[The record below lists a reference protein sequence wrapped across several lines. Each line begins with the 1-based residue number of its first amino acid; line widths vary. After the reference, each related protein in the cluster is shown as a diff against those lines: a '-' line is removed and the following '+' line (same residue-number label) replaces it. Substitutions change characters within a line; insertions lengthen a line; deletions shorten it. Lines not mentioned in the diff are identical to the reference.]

1 MRVGAL
7 YRGDGS
13 CLFRVFAPLAAKVEV
28 EAGGGGPKPLFRG
41 ERGYWE
47 AGIDGVRPGERYLYR
62 IDDRQPRPD
71 PASASQPD
79 GVHGPSQVWD
89 HASFHWTDGAWRGLP
104 LDSYLLYEIHPGA
117 FTPEG
122 TLDAVASKLPH
133 LEMLGVNALE
143 IMPVNQFPG
152 ARNWGYDGAYPY
164 AVQNSYGGPDAL
176 KRLVDACH
184 ARGFAVVLDVV
195 YNHLGPEGN
204 YLQEFAP
211 YFSDRYRT
219 PWGSAVNFDGP
230 WSDQVR
236 DYVVENALYWFREFH
251 VDALRIDAVHQIYDM
266 SARHILAE
274 LQERVADFSAR
285 DGRIRYLIAESDLND
300 PRVLNGKDAGG
311 YGLDAQWLDDFQH
324 SVDAMLRGKASA
336 YTQDFGAYDQFPKA
350 LRSGFVFDGA
360 YAPSRRRSHG
370 ASSALRPASQFV
382 VFLQNHDQVG
392 NRPRGERLNAIL
404 DFESYKLAA
413 GAMILSPYIPLL
425 FMGEEYAESN
435 PFQFF
440 ADFGDPALKEAV
452 RKGRKEEFA
461 FLMDGGEVPDPIDA
475 ETFQRS
481 RLDWERPTQG
491 RHATAF
497 AFYRELIAL
506 RKSLPALCKPS
517 REGMELSGDGLA
529 YLMLRRAD
537 AEGEYAQAGETSAVC
552 VVFNFGADAAR
563 VQARMGGGEW
573 ALIMDSADP
582 KWGGTGSK
590 AAGMAKSG
598 DLLEASG
605 RSFLLYKRM

>member
-13 CLFRVFAPLAAKVEV
+13 CLFRVFAPHAAKVEV

-47 AGIDGVRPGERYLYR
+47 AGLDGVRPGERYLYR
-62 IDDRQPRPD
+62 IDDKQPRPD

-89 HASFHWTDGAWRGLP
+89 HASFHWTDAAWRGIP
-104 LDSYLLYEIHPGA
+104 LDAYLLYEIHPGT

-133 LEMLGVNALE
+133 LESLGVNALE

-152 ARNWGYDGAYPY
+152 SRNWGYDGTYPY
-164 AVQNSYGGPDAL
+164 AVQNTYGGPDAF

-211 YFSDRYRT
+211 YFSGRYRT

-251 VDALRIDAVHQIYDM
+251 VDALRIDAVHEIYDM
-266 SARHILAE
+266 SAKHILAE
-274 LQERVADFSAR
+274 LEERVAEFSAR

-300 PRVLNGKDAGG
+300 PRVLNSKDAGG
-311 YGLDAQWLDDFQH
+311 YGMHAQWLDDFQH
-324 SVDAMLRGKASA
+324 SVDALLRGKSSA
-336 YTQDFGAYDQFPKA
+336 YASDFGAPDRFPKA
-350 LRSGFVFDGA
+350 LRQGFVFDGA
-360 YAPSRRRSHG
+360 YAPSRQRSHG
-370 ASSALRPASQFV
+370 ASSALRPASQFI

-392 NRPRGERLNAIL
+392 NRPRGERLNGIL

-413 GAMILSPYIPLL
+413 GAMFLSPYIPLL

-440 ADFGDPALKEAV
+440 TDFGDPALIDAV

-461 FLMDGGEVPDPIDA
+461 FLMDGGEVPDPVDA
-475 ETFQRS
+475 ETFLRS
-481 RLDWERPTQG
+481 RLDWGRPSQG
-491 RHATAF
+491 RHAIAF

-506 RKSLPALCKPS
+506 RKSVPALRRPS
-517 REGMELSGDGLA
+517 REGMELGGDGPA
-529 YLMLRRAD
+529 YFLLRRGEADGD
-537 AEGEYAQAGETSAVC
+537 AEQTGTPGAVFA
-552 VVFNFGADAAR
+552 VFNFGTGPVR
-563 VQARMGGGEW
+563 MQAGMGEGEW
-573 ALIMDSADP
+573 ALLVDSADA
-582 KWGGTGSK
+582 KWGGPGSK
-590 AAGMAKSG
+590 APATAKTG
-598 DLLEASG
+598 GFLDAPG
-605 RSFLLYKRM
+605 RGFLLYKRV